1 MSRRGRGVVQLALQ
15 FGLIGGSPVDR
26 LRCVIDGGFMV
37 TGAGGG
43 VEARGGEA
51 GRRSSS
57 ESNVSLRTTI
67 ICESECDVSLSVKLE
82 TDPLL

>member
-1 MSRRGRGVVQLALQ
+1 MVQLELQ

-26 LRCVIDGGFMV
+26 LRCVIAGGLSV

-43 VEARGGEA
+43 VDARGGEA
-51 GRRSSS
+51 GRRNSS
-57 ESNVSLRTTI
+57 ESNVSLRTTMI
-67 ICESECDVSLSVKLE
+67 SESECDVSLSVKLE

>member
-1 MSRRGRGVVQLALQ
+1 MVQLELE

-26 LRCVIDGGFMV
+26 LRCVIAGGFAV

-43 VEARGGEA
+43 VEDLGGEV
-51 GRRSSS
+51 GRRNSS

-67 ICESECDVSLSVKLE
+67 ISESECDVSLSVKLE